1 MAVPRRQRRCY
12 RRGNSCITSANG
24 EFTTLAAASEDAE
37 QKLDVSSV
45 HEQLRKGH
53 TKVRNIHKRV
63 ENVSE
68 VDRKRKGQHGRQR
81 HGDKN

>member
-24 EFTTLAAASEDAE
+24 GFTTSAAASEDAE

-45 HEQLRKGH
+45 HEQIRKRH
-53 TKVRNIHKRV
+53 TKVRRM
-63 ENVSE
+63 
-68 VDRKRKGQHGRQR
+68 
-81 HGDKN
+81 